1 MTLLVVVSAKALSLS
16 GINLA
21 SPHPMHLSASASV
34 RACCVHPLTLG
45 RQTLPLA
52 FSVRMHSG
60 LWWGEEEEDMV
71 LIHSLMSVR
80 ALG

>member
-1 MTLLVVVSAKALSLS
+1 MVSAKALSLS

-34 RACCVHPLTLG
+34 RARSVHPLTFG

-52 FSVRMHSG
+52 FSVHMHSG
-60 LWWGEEEEDMV
+60 LWWGEEEEEDIMR
-71 LIHSLMSVR
+71 IHTLMSVR
-80 ALG
+80 TLG